1 MTITV
6 YESPTYS
13 DITHAIQNVETIVHK
28 GIVLT
33 KSQGKI
39 PTAIFDLDGTLVENK
54 TNKTIHIIVDLF
66 NKLTSQGV
74 KCFVAT
80 ARTSDAYA
88 VSEILLHKLG
98 LDYTRLMCIPLD
110 YRGWYSSDTFQREYT
125 IPLFKQATRWGVATC
140 EGPLVFVIGDSEW
153 DVKHPSMDAPPLVG
167 FKDGHLSYG
176 ELEDEPALCFL
187 KLPANMLQ
195 IQ

>member
-6 YESPTYS
+6 CESPTHS
-13 DITHAIQNVETIVHK
+13 DIRRAIQHVEGILQK
-28 GIVLT
+28 GITLI
-33 KSQGKI
+33 KSHGKT

-74 KCFVAT
+74 SCFVAT

-88 VSEILLHKLG
+88 VSEILLNKLD
-98 LDYTRLMCIPLD
+98 LDHTRLMCIPLD
-110 YRGWYSSDTFQREYT
+110 YRGWYSSDTIQREYT
-125 IPLFKQATRWGVATC
+125 IPLFKQAIRWGVATC

-153 DVKHPSMDAPPLVG
+153 DVKHPSMDTPPPVG
-167 FKDGHLSYG
+167 FKDNHLSYG

-187 KLPANMLQ
+187 KLPANMLH